1 MDRQSTS
8 VVRRVV
14 LGIAIWMTCRR
25 CRVEHV
31 VRDRKRLEQ
40 DEDRCGSCRDPTPV
54 MLFAG
59 TVFKVYADS
68 KGAT

>member
-1 MDRQSTS
+1 MLWIGKYA

-14 LGIAIWMTCRR
+14 PDCDLDDFGQCRWSM
-25 CRVEHV
+25 
-31 VRDRKRLEQ
+31 VRDRKRGTGWRSLRFFAAIQ
-40 DEDRCGSCRDPTPV
+40 APV